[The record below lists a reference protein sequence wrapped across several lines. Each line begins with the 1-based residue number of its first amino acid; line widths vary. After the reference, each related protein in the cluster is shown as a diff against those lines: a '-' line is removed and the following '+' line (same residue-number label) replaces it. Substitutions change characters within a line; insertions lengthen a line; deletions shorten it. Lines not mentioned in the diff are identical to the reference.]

1 MPRNGEESI
10 PLTTDIELSE
20 GDGSF
25 SHQHDEVRDVEKST
39 NGQPAAKAKKE
50 NIPWLS
56 LPNKDQL
63 FILGICRLSEPLSN
77 TCLLPY
83 IYYLMKS
90 IVAPDTDSPD
100 EAQHKKISELSG
112 ILVAVFPLAQLATSM
127 LWAKWADKYGRRPII
142 LGALLV
148 SAISNLGFGFSRSF
162 WGLMFWRALAG
173 LSNGNVG
180 VMRTVTAEIVKER
193 KFQTK
198 AFLLLPLI
206 FNAGMV
212 FGLAVGGWLADPVTS
227 MAWLFGPKGL
237 LNFSS
242 NPEGLAF
249 AVAFPY
255 ALPAMFNFSCLAFSL
270 ALAVCGLK
278 ETLDG
283 HEDHQDIGLRIGK
296 LVAPCIRR
304 RLPRRFSGYVALP
317 TGDGPEDS
325 FQLSSLPSTI
335 RASSSEKPAS
345 KPPSVKKIW
354 TRDVLCA
361 MVSFGLLP
369 LHNSAFMH
377 IYPVFLSSL
386 PAKDNANTSK
396 VHFSGGLGLHSS
408 SIGLYLSLF
417 GLCGIMLQL
426 FIYPRLQARLG
437 TLGVLKVALYMFPIT
452 YILAPFLVLLP
463 QSGAWR
469 WVCIAIVTWSQ
480 IMART
485 LAIPSTVI
493 LLTQSAPAKGALSR
507 IHGAGNAGAS
517 LARAVGPALG
527 GWVYAQGI
535 QGNMVGMVWWFY
547 LLTVAGMALIWSF
560 TMRRLED

>member
-1 MPRNGEESI
+1 MRRHGEESV
-10 PLTTDIELSE
+10 PLTSDIELSASSSSTLPGE
-20 GDGSF
+20 GQDEA
-25 SHQHDEVRDVEKST
+25 HDIKNDIP
-39 NGQPAAKAKKE
+39 PASRKPQKE

-63 FILGICRLSEPLSN
+63 LILGLCRLSEPLSN

-90 IVAPDTDSPD
+90 IIAPDSESPD
-100 EAQHKKISELSG
+100 EEQHRKISELSG

-127 LWAKWADKYGRRPII
+127 LWAKWADNFGRRPVIVW
-142 LGALLV
+142 ALLV
-148 SAISNLGFGFSRSF
+148 SAIANLGFGFSRSF
-162 WGLMFWRALAG
+162 WGLMFWRTLAG

-180 VMRTVTAEIVKER
+180 VMRTVTAEVVKER

-212 FGLAVGGWLADPVTS
+212 FGLAIGGWLADPITS
-227 MAWLFGPKGL
+227 MAWLFGAKGL
-237 LNFSS
+237 FNFSG
-242 NPEGLAF
+242 NAQGAAF

-255 ALPAMFNFSCLAFSL
+255 ALPALFNFLCLISSF
-270 ALAVCGLK
+270 ALAVLGLK
-278 ETLDG
+278 ESLDG
-283 HEDHQDIGLRIGK
+283 HEDDQDVGLKIGK
-296 LVAPCIRR
+296 LMAPWVMSK
-304 RLPRRFSGYVALP
+304 LPRRVTGYVALRM
-317 TGDGPEDS
+317 EDDLEHS
-325 FQLSSLPSTI
+325 RTQISSTPAA
-335 RASSSEKPAS
+335 RVSEKPS
-345 KPPSVKKIW
+345 SRGPPPKTIW
-354 TRDVLCA
+354 TRDVVCA
-361 MVSFGLLP
+361 LISFGLLP

-386 PAKDNANTSK
+386 PAKTPSGASG
-396 VHFSGGLGLHSS
+396 VHFSGGLGLRSS
-408 SIGLYLSLF
+408 SIGLCLSLF
-417 GLCGIMLQL
+417 GLCGIFLQL

-452 YILAPFLVLLP
+452 YMIVPFLVLLP

-469 WVCIAIVTWSQ
+469 WVCIGITTWGQ

-493 LLTQSAPAKGALSR
+493 LLTQAAPAKSALSR

-517 LARAVGPALG
+517 FARAVGPALG
-527 GWVYAQGI
+527 GWVYAKGI
-535 QGNMVGMVWWFY
+535 HENMVGMVWWFY
-547 LLTVAGMALIWSF
+547 LLAVAAMALTWSF
-560 TMRRLED
+560 TMRRMNDS